1 MNAYLS
7 WVAFYYE
14 IPFSVLDVIN
24 LWPKNNLKNL
34 EQVCDFHN
42 LMTHSEKKTKN
53 KAELERILYSSFP
66 LDKQLSKLL
75 VQSKSLFTSFSFSWQ
90 KTCLDPCLLG
100 NLTLKSH
107 LPGRKVI
114 LSKKTRQ
121 HFFEPCK
128 DP

>member
-42 LMTHSEKKTKN
+42 LMTHSEKKLKIKQSLKETC
-53 KAELERILYSSFP
+53 ILASLWTSSS
-66 LDKQLSKLL
+66 QSCLSK
-75 VQSKSLFTSFSFSWQ
+75 VSL
-90 KTCLDPCLLG
+90 CLLLFHLVG
-100 NLTLKSH
+100 KRLAWTLACWA
-107 LPGRKVI
+107 I
-114 LSKKTRQ
+114 
-121 HFFEPCK
+121 
-128 DP
+128 